1 MSIKKVI
8 IASLI
13 GLGVI
18 ANTAMAEDL
27 LTGDTRLSCE
37 AILCLSSGTRP
48 GECNPSIKKYFSIHG
63 KKPSDTIRKR
73 KDFLQL
79 CPVGDEAERDR
90 EFTNLRDNILL
101 KIDNGCDIDM
111 LNANIEYRGNCLKE
125 SCSNTRCDC
134 DEFEVQQA
142 RVNPELDKN
151 CKLLMQSAYT
161 NIRPKFVCSKSFYSI
176 EDWNNGYTLKEISK
190 NEYDKA
196 TDRNSVVSRKE
207 CVNFNYRTESCRKT
221 AIKYYTKQPINK
233 NCWVNE

>member
-79 CPVGDEAERDR
+79 CPVGDEAERDS

-111 LNANIEYRGNCLKE
+111 LNANIEYRGHCVKE
-125 SCSNTRCDC
+125 WSSEHNEGC
-134 DEFEVQQA
+134 DEFKVDEA

-161 NIRPKFVCSKSFYSI
+161 NIRPKFVCSKQFYSI

-196 TDRNSVVSRKE
+196 VDKNSVVSREE
-207 CVNFNYRTESCRKT
+207 CQNYNRSGFCRGKVT
-221 AIKYYTKQPINK
+221 KFYKKQPINK

>member
-63 KKPSDTIRKR
+63 KKHSDTIRKR
-73 KDFLQL
+73 KNFLQL
-79 CPVGDEAERDR
+79 CPVGEEAERDR

-101 KIDNGCDIDM
+101 KINNGCDTDM
-111 LNANIEYRGNCLKE
+111 LNANIEYKVE
-125 SCSNTRCDC
+125 CSNEIHGEHRSHCV
-134 DEFEVQQA
+134 EEVATHA
-142 RVNPELDKN
+142 RVNPELDNN
-151 CKLLMQSAYT
+151 CKLLMQSAYYIQT
-161 NIRPKFVCSKSFYSI
+161 
-176 EDWNNGYTLKEISK
+176 
-190 NEYDKA
+190 
-196 TDRNSVVSRKE
+196 
-207 CVNFNYRTESCRKT
+207 
-221 AIKYYTKQPINK
+221 
-233 NCWVNE
+233 